1 MALTKKPKKT
11 ESQGSS
17 SNPLLQAKSALSQA
31 LKTDEWQTKLDVS
44 QLSQSLPHLPTGS
57 MVIDYLIGGKP
68 NKQGVPPCP
77 GLPKGR
83 IINLYGHESSGKCL
97 PADTFVST
105 SEGIKTIQEIFESR
119 GHTCTTANWTREEKI
134 DLVNLRGEYETTTH
148 FTSNGS
154 RPVRQFRTFS
164 GSEIR
169 STLNHP
175 HLVMSPRGAW
185 VWKHTKNLEVGDV
198 LVSPRT
204 LPAGN
209 VSVPSDTAYA
219 LGLLVAD
226 GHLGKNRVSVTNDDP
241 SIVDF
246 LQNHMSAA
254 LELPIPKE
262 YAANKSTD
270 FHYNSKDKVA
280 SLYDMAGWNEGKAAN
295 KRVGEFVRSFDRDSL
310 KSFLQGYFDCECY
323 IDPEKNE
330 MEAVS
335 ASPMLLKELQLLLRV
350 FGISSL
356 VRDKKVKEYP
366 DTEYHR
372 LIVSGADLRL
382 YRDQIGTR
390 SVKRAGE
397 LECLRVPSQVQTNYD
412 SVPFCSG
419 LLQDLYQSI
428 ETDREMHHLFADYMG
443 DNPRARLTYDRLD
456 KIIQACSTG
465 QSLDLG
471 GHTLSRLVDIRAANY
486 LYDEIVDIQDCDPVP
501 TFDFAMPSTHSFV
514 ANGFVTHNTTLAL
527 TAAATT
533 IKNGGTVCYID
544 WENEIVPEYA
554 ASLGVPVHDD
564 TKFLLSQPETLEDG
578 MAVAF
583 TMASAGVSF
592 IVFDSVG
599 AGVTRAYFDKS
610 IKETGDR
617 AQVGA
622 NALLWSQFLPKLRSR
637 TQKTGST
644 IIGISQMRDAINT
657 MGYGD
662 TSTVQGGKAWKFYSA
677 LRMKLQRI
685 KTEKSSD
692 YSSLSNSTEERVIGA
707 VIKAKLDKCKV
718 SPQQGNEETFYIRWG
733 EGIDDLRSMMEIGIA
748 HNLIKK
754 SASWLEWN
762 KPDGD
767 SIRLQGVEKLRAL
780 MMANPE
786 LISVLEAQVKPYMAG
801 EGVLATST
809 SKEVFDDGDGDEDG
823 DDNSLDAEVQ
833 ALLNG

>member
-1 MALTKKPKKT
+1 MALTKKPKKA

-31 LKTDEWQTKLDVS
+31 LKSEDWQTKLDVS

-68 NKQGVPPCP
+68 NKHGVSPCP

-83 IINLYGHESSGKCL
+83 IINLYGHESSGK
-97 PADTFVST
+97 
-105 SEGIKTIQEIFESR
+105 
-119 GHTCTTANWTREEKI
+119 
-134 DLVNLRGEYETTTH
+134 
-148 FTSNGS
+148 
-154 RPVRQFRTFS
+154 
-164 GSEIR
+164 
-169 STLNHP
+169 
-175 HLVMSPRGAW
+175 
-185 VWKHTKNLEVGDV
+185 
-198 LVSPRT
+198 
-204 LPAGN
+204 
-209 VSVPSDTAYA
+209 
-219 LGLLVAD
+219 
-226 GHLGKNRVSVTNDDP
+226 
-241 SIVDF
+241 
-246 LQNHMSAA
+246 
-254 LELPIPKE
+254 
-262 YAANKSTD
+262 
-270 FHYNSKDKVA
+270 
-280 SLYDMAGWNEGKAAN
+280 
-295 KRVGEFVRSFDRDSL
+295 
-310 KSFLQGYFDCECY
+310 
-323 IDPEKNE
+323 
-330 MEAVS
+330 
-335 ASPMLLKELQLLLRV
+335 
-350 FGISSL
+350 SS
-356 VRDKKVKEYP
+356 
-366 DTEYHR
+366 
-372 LIVSGADLRL
+372 
-382 YRDQIGTR
+382 
-390 SVKRAGE
+390 
-397 LECLRVPSQVQTNYD
+397 
-412 SVPFCSG
+412 
-419 LLQDLYQSI
+419 
-428 ETDREMHHLFADYMG
+428 
-443 DNPRARLTYDRLD
+443 
-456 KIIQACSTG
+456 
-465 QSLDLG
+465 
-471 GHTLSRLVDIRAANY
+471 
-486 LYDEIVDIQDCDPVP
+486 
-501 TFDFAMPSTHSFV
+501 
-514 ANGFVTHNTTLAL
+514 LAL

-554 ASLGVPVHDD
+554 VALGVPVHDD

-583 TMASAGVSF
+583 TMASAGVSL

-599 AGVTRAYFDKS
+599 AGVSRAYFDKS

-767 SIRLQGVEKLRAL
+767 SIRLQGVEKLRAM

-809 SKEVFDDGDGDEDG
+809 SKEIFDDGDGDEDG